1 MMRVVEL
8 FAGVGGFR
16 IGFEGPPETS
26 DRSRFGVI
34 WSNQWEPSTKRQ
46 HAAEV
51 YVKRWNL
58 EQSPDDSEVFNNGPN
73 DVFVNKDIGTVVASE
88 IPNHDILCGGFPCQ
102 DYSVARTSAKG
113 LGGKKG
119 VLWWEIHRILK
130 EKMPD
135 YALLENVD
143 RLLKSPT
150 NQRGRDFAVMLAS
163 LSELGYVV
171 EWRSFSA
178 SDYGSPQRRKRVF
191 ILAHAPGTKGHSRL
205 NGETIPFDWIQ
216 KEGVFAKTFPI
227 IPFESFFGDST
238 FALMSDADEDLADV
252 SANFK
257 AAKGG
262 QSPFGNAG
270 VMISASHNAYQD
282 NGIKIFARDGFKLP
296 DEIEHK
302 LETLMDDDHVESIRP
317 TKSAVGKAYR
327 VEDARGRYLS
337 YVKTVL
343 PESLNF
349 EGLKVVVD
357 CANGAAYQVAP
368 RVLEEMGARV
378 HAIGVEPNGRNIN
391 HGCGALYPDKL
402 REAVLAAGADIGIAL
417 DGDADRLIVVDDKG
431 DVLDGDCILAIGAKE
446 MLDKGTL
453 KESTLVSTVMSNLAL
468 DKVVTKLGGK
478 VIRTKVGDRYE
489 VEEMRKG
496 GYSFGGENSGHLVY
510 LDHATTGDGLLAAL
524 KLIAVMREADAPLS
538 EIRKVLKPF
547 PQSLV
552 NVQVANKTPITE
564 LDSVQKAIA
573 EVESKLA
580 GEGRVMVRYSGTE
593 PKARVLVEGPDAG
606 QIESWAQDIAQ
617 ELGRAL
623 S

>member
-16 IGFEGPPETS
+16 IGFEGPPGAS
-26 DRSRFGVI
+26 DRSRFGII

-51 YVKRWNL
+51 YVKRWSL

-73 DVFVNKDIGTVVASE
+73 DVFVNKDIGTVAASE

-178 SDYGSPQRRKRVF
+178 SDYGFPQRRKRVF

-205 NGETIPFDWIQ
+205 NGETMPLDWIQ

-227 IPFESFFGDST
+227 VPSESFFGDST
-238 FALMSDADEDLADV
+238 FTLMSDTDEDLADV
-252 SANFK
+252 STNFK

-270 VMISASHNAYQD
+270 VMIQGRVWTTKVGAQYGGPHRTLGD
-282 NGIKIFARDGFKLP
+282 ILVTPGKVPDEFIIKPNDMLKEKGWVYLKGAKSEPRKGRDGFTYQYKEGPITFP
-296 DEIEHK
+296 DALDRPSRTMVTGEGGATPSRFKHVVEFK
-302 LETLMDDDHVESIRP
+302 PTKRQVETLDLRNDD
-317 TKSAVGKAYR
+317 AMKAR
-327 VEDARGRYLS
+327 RKLD
-337 YVKTVL
+337 
-343 PESLNF
+343 
-349 EGLKVVVD
+349 
-357 CANGAAYQVAP
+357 
-368 RVLEEMGARV
+368 MG
-378 HAIGVEPNGRNIN
+378 
-391 HGCGALYPDKL
+391 
-402 REAVLAAGADIGIAL
+402 
-417 DGDADRLIVVDDKG
+417 
-431 DVLDGDCILAIGAKE
+431 
-446 MLDKGTL
+446 
-453 KESTLVSTVMSNLAL
+453 
-468 DKVVTKLGGK
+468 VTKWLRRLTPVELERLNGFPNNHTEGVTDGYRAFFMGNALVCG
-478 VIRTKVGDRYE
+478 VISRISD
-489 VEEMRKG
+489 
-496 GYSFGGENSGHLVY
+496 N
-510 LDHATTGDGLLAAL
+510 LL
-524 KLIAVMREADAPLS
+524 P
-538 EIRKVLKPF
+538 
-547 PQSLV
+547 
-552 NVQVANKTPITE
+552 
-564 LDSVQKAIA
+564 
-573 EVESKLA
+573 
-580 GEGRVMVRYSGTE
+580 
-593 PKARVLVEGPDAG
+593 
-606 QIESWAQDIAQ
+606 
-617 ELGRAL
+617 
-623 S
+623 